1 MKRINLTKFGFV
13 RSKEDDFSDDGNRF
27 ICYKIGKIRVS
38 KLVSDGQAYITCSMD
53 DNKLAYEVYSKLP
66 HYNDLDI
73 SVDTSSITEEDLQDL
88 YTTCVEY
95 EKEYEAAV
103 KTIVYPT
110 QEELDE
116 QRLKIENLRKAEL
129 KEIESKIDASI
140 LNLREYDLTS
150 LQKYYRDLKA
160 STKGITPQLNSSYS
174 INYVK
179 DTNYD
184 LQPGCWYRS
193 CLELLAKVSIV

>member
-13 RSKEDDFSDDGNRF
+13 RSKEDDFSDDGNHF
-27 ICYKIGKIRVS
+27 TCYKIGKIRVS
-38 KLVSDGQAYITCSMD
+38 KLVSDGQAYISGSMD
-53 DNKLAYEVYSKLP
+53 DNKLTYEVYSKLP
-66 HYNDLDI
+66 HYKSLDNLNG
-73 SVDTSSITEEDLQDL
+73 VDTSSITEEDLQDL

-116 QRLKIENLRKAEL
+116 QCLKIENLRKAEL

-150 LQKYYRDLKA
+150 LQKYYRNLKA
-160 STKGITPQLNSSYS
+160 STKGITPQLN
-174 INYVK
+174 
-179 DTNYD
+179 
-184 LQPGCWYRS
+184 
-193 CLELLAKVSIV
+193 

>member
-1 MKRINLTKFGFV
+1 MERINLTKFGFV

-38 KLVSDGQAYITCSMD
+38 KLVSDGRAYIAGSMD

-66 HYNDLDI
+66 HYNDLYKLNG
-73 SVDTSSITEEDLQDL
+73 VDTSSITEEDLQDL

-116 QRLKIENLRKAEL
+116 QRLKIENLRKAE
-129 KEIESKIDASI
+129 
-140 LNLREYDLTS
+140 
-150 LQKYYRDLKA
+150 
-160 STKGITPQLNSSYS
+160 
-174 INYVK
+174 YV
-179 DTNYD
+179 NM
-184 LQPGCWYRS
+184 
-193 CLELLAKVSIV
+193 I